1 VLRGLGEH
9 QSTPPNMR
17 EAKDTARS
25 TVHIGYDGL
34 VHKTFK
40 GHEARERF
48 ENEVRVLKYL
58 EKRACPFVPR
68 VVDANPEK
76 LYLVTTNCGT
86 RVDHMSEERMMRV
99 FAELEEYGVR
109 HDDRFLR
116 NITYRT
122 SDGRFCLIDFE
133 FATILDESGE
143 PVGGAPVDGV
153 PVGGASVS
161 Q

>member
-1 VLRGLGEH
+1 
-9 QSTPPNMR
+9 MR

-48 ENEVRVLKYL
+48 ENEVRVLRYL
-58 EKRACPFVPR
+58 EKRGCPFVPR
-68 VVDANPEK
+68 VVETDPDK

-86 RVDHMSEERMMRV
+86 RVDHMSEERMNRV

-133 FATILDESGE
+133 FATILDEPSE
-143 PVGGAPVDGV
+143 PVGGAPVAGG

>member
-1 VLRGLGEH
+1 
-9 QSTPPNMR
+9 MR

-68 VVDANPEK
+68 VVDTEPER

-86 RVDHMSEERMMRV
+86 RVDHMSEERMIRV

-133 FATILDESGE
+133 FATILDEAGAS
-143 PVGGAPVDGV
+143 VGGAPVDGE
-153 PVGGASVS
+153 SVS
-161 Q
+161 QEVHSQVLPA